1 MTLPF
6 FFPQCRRWLP
16 FLWMLMLALTC
27 SSKAQAYD
35 PLAEGQGSTSQTVDL
50 TVHDALRNRDI
61 PLRVYL
67 PTSHSPEPVILFSP
81 GLGGSREICAYLGNH
96 WAARGYVAV
105 FMQHP
110 GSDDSVWKGKGA
122 LQAMTSMK
130 GAASPAEF
138 LLRVKDV
145 PAVIDQIT
153 AWDHASGSPLFQRL
167 DLSKIGMSGHSFG
180 AVTTQ
185 AVSGQSYGLM
195 GQHYTDPRIKAALAF
210 SPSSPGMGASRAFS
224 SVQIPWMLMT
234 GTKDNSPIG
243 RQDVASRLEVYPNLH
258 GIPKYEL
265 VLNNAEHSAFTERPL
280 PGDREPRNPNHH
292 RVILALSTAYWD
304 AYLKGDQQA
313 LGWLQGTGPR
323 SVMES
328 ADRWQFDPGVAK

>member
-1 MTLPF
+1 MKLPF
-6 FFPQCRRWLP
+6 FFPLCRRWLP
-16 FLWMLMLALTC
+16 FLWLLVLVAISPEM
-27 SSKAQAYD
+27 AQAYD
-35 PLAEGQGSTSQTVDL
+35 PLAEEQGATPQPVDL
-50 TVHDALRNRDI
+50 TVHDAQRNRDLPI
-61 PLRVYL
+61 RVYL
-67 PTSHSPEPVILFSP
+67 PSDHSPQPVILFSP

-110 GSDDSVWKGKGA
+110 GSDDSVWKGKA
-122 LQAMTSMK
+122 PLQAMMAMK

-138 LLRVKDV
+138 SLRVRDV
-145 PAVIDQIT
+145 PVVIDQIT
-153 AWDHASGSPLFQRL
+153 AWDQAVSSPLFHRL

-185 AVSGQSYGLM
+185 AVSGQSYGLL

-210 SPSSPGMGASRAFS
+210 SPSSPGLGASRAFS

-243 RQDVASRLEVYPNLH
+243 RQDAASRLEVYPHLH

-265 VLNNAEHSAFTERPL
+265 VLNNAEHSDFTERPL

-304 AYLKGDQQA
+304 AYLRGDPQA
-313 LGWLQGTGPR
+313 LAWLNGSGPR
-323 SVMES
+323 SVMET
-328 ADRWQFDPGVAK
+328 ADQWQFDPGSAK